1 VIVTYRCDDCRTV
14 FTPRAACLPM
24 PSALRTEEMWRVTKG
39 GQLMICELH
48 TGDRAGASCEV
59 VIKRDG
65 EWLFGRLCPERSFA
79 RYVAH
84 ALKHDHLKSGWVE
97 SYGARIAG
105 ACAEAAMTE
114 TNRPDFDQD
123 GKQLAPNEQTPE
135 SDERDAQPADD
146 DEEFEDESD
155 ETEEDEDETD
165 ESEETAS

>member
-1 VIVTYRCDDCRTV
+1 
-14 FTPRAACLPM
+14 
-24 PSALRTEEMWRVTKG
+24 MWRLTKG
-39 GQLMICELH
+39 GQLMTCELH
-48 TGDRAGASCEV
+48 TGDLAGASCEV
-59 VIKRDG
+59 VIQRDG

-105 ACAEAAMTE
+105 GCAEAGMDE
-114 TNRPDFDQD
+114 TNRQHFDDQD
-123 GKQLAPNEQTPE
+123 TKQLAPNEQLPE

-146 DEEFEDESD
+146 NDDDEEFEDESD
-155 ETEEDEDETD
+155 DDEGDEDETD

>member
-1 VIVTYRCDDCRTV
+1 
-14 FTPRAACLPM
+14 M
-24 PSALRTEEMWRVTKG
+24 PSARGAEEMWRVTKG

-48 TGDRAGASCEV
+48 SGDRAGASWEV

-84 ALKHDHLKSGWVE
+84 ALKHDQLKSGWVE

-105 ACAEAAMTE
+105 GCAEAAMNE
-114 TNRPDFDQD
+114 TNRPDFDDQD
-123 GKQLAPNEQTPE
+123 AKQLAPNEQLPE
-135 SDERDAQPADD
+135 GEERDAQPADD

-155 ETEEDEDETD
+155 ETEEDEDESD
-165 ESEETAS
+165 ESEEAAS

>member
-1 VIVTYRCDDCRTV
+1 V
-14 FTPRAACLPM
+14 FTPRAACLTT
-24 PSALRTEEMWRVTKG
+24 PSALRAEEMWRVTKG

-48 TGDRAGASCEV
+48 TGDRAGASWEV

-97 SYGARIAG
+97 SYGARIAER
-105 ACAEAAMTE
+105 CAEAAMTE
-114 TNRPDFDQD
+114 TNRQDFDDQD
-123 GKQLAPNEQTPE
+123 TKQLAPNEQLPE
-135 SDERDAQPADD
+135 SEERDAQPDDD

-155 ETEEDEDETD
+155 DNEEDEDETD